1 MLKDL
6 LVAQNSNVYFGKL
19 GDILE
24 KSIGKS
30 SVYVINWGRK
40 KLFEPES
47 TDKKYVNQCL
57 TSKVVFFIDTG
68 EK

>member
-1 MLKDL
+1 MPKDL
-6 LVAQNSNVYFGKL
+6 LVPQNSKVYFVKL

-24 KSIGKS
+24 KSAGKS
-30 SVYVINWGRK
+30 SGYVINWEKK

-47 TDKKYVNQCL
+47 INKKHVNQCL
-57 TSKVVFFIDTG
+57 TSKVVFYIDAG